1 MKNLSLSTA
10 KTATITFLHRF
21 HLVLFVV
28 IVIGS
33 LAYAILSVSRVLEE
47 SSKNDLS
54 QAPSSQFDTKTIDRV
69 NQLHTSSET
78 SNFTLPSGRTNPFV
92 E

>member
-1 MKNLSLSTA
+1 MKNFSLPTTKSSIVA
-10 KTATITFLHRF
+10 FLHRF

-33 LAYAILSVSRVLEE
+33 LAYAILSVNRILEQ
-47 SSKNDLS
+47 SSQSDLT
-54 QAPSSQFDTKTIDRV
+54 QAPSSQFDTDTIKRV
-69 NQLHTSSET
+69 DQLHTSSEAD
-78 SNFTLPSGRTNPFV
+78 SFTLPAGRTNPFV